1 MGLSKHVGRGVV
13 RAGLLLSLVATTGT
27 MSGCALFLP
36 GEAQSSRGSS
46 SGRGGPPGQADEP
59 TAVQTALA
67 QTGTVDGLLTYTGTT
82 RPRQQVALRSQVS
95 GEITS
100 LLVDVGDAIT
110 RGDLLAQL
118 DGDLQT
124 ASLNQARAELS
135 ARRAQTAQAQ
145 VSIQDA
151 EADVV
156 QARAIFDQARLDAS
170 RLRQLADEGA
180 ISQQTA
186 EAAALAETN
195 AQQALASAQAQLA
208 AQRQA
213 VASAADQAEAQ
224 QAILTQ
230 RQRQLSYADLRSPLS
245 GVVLSRQVDVGDF
258 VQPGATVLELGDLS
272 SLEVTVQISELDI
285 ASLSVGQLASVELDA
300 FPGEGS
306 ISGAIEQISP
316 VADATSRLIPVQV
329 SIPNL
334 NGRLGSGL
342 LARVQFSTG
351 PQNAVVVPAGALA
364 VGDGASEGENGEN
377 TVFVVEG
384 EGEQAK
390 AIARPVRVGQQR
402 QDQVEI
408 LSGLAAGEA
417 FVVESDRPLSSG
429 QAVRLSILSE
439 TSGSSSSDD
448 ETFVEEQ
455 SGRPSEQ
462 NN

>member
-1 MGLSKHVGRGVV
+1 MGLSKRIGRRVIE
-13 RAGLLLSLVATTGT
+13 AGLWLSLVAA
-27 MSGCALFLP
+27 MPGCALLP
-36 GEAQSSRGSS
+36 PSEAQSGGGSG
-46 SGRGGPPGQADEP
+46 SGRGGPPGRADEP

-100 LLVDVGDAIT
+100 LLVDVGDAIIV
-110 RGDLLAQL
+110 GDLLAQL

-124 ASLNQARAELS
+124 ANLNQARAELS
-135 ARRAQTAQAQ
+135 ARRAQTAQAE

-151 EADVV
+151 EADVA
-156 QARAIFDQARLDAS
+156 QASAIFDQARLDAS
-170 RLRQLADEGA
+170 RARQLAEEGA

-186 EAAALAETN
+186 EAAALAETD
-195 AQQALASAQAQLA
+195 AQQALASAQAQLE

-213 VASAADQAEAQ
+213 AAAAADQAEAQ
-224 QAILTQ
+224 QAVLAQ
-230 RQRQLSYADLRSPLS
+230 SQRQLSYADLRSPLS

-272 SLEVTVQISELDI
+272 RLEVTVQVSELDI
-285 ASLSVGQLASVELDA
+285 AELSVGQLARVELDA

-334 NGRLGSGL
+334 NGRIGSGL

-364 VGDGASEGENGEN
+364 VGGAASEDDS
-377 TVFVVEG
+377 TVFVIEG
-384 EGEQAK
+384 EGQQAK
-390 AIARPVRVGQQR
+390 AIARSVSVGQQG
-402 QDQVEI
+402 QDQVEV
-408 LSGLAAGEA
+408 LSGLAVGEA

-439 TSGSSSSDD
+439 TSDSDSSGS
-448 ETFVEEQ
+448 EPFVEEQ
-455 SGRPSEQ
+455 SGQPSER
-462 NN
+462 NNQ